1 MLHRTRL
8 FAAVSVFSLSFG
20 SGCDGC
26 GHREAPRAE
35 LREREAVTPAPAR
48 SCTAASRLSGRGSVH
63 SARVRRRALRRF
75 ARPARNDCDDDT
87 ALQWRRHVR
96 PERALRA
103 WAAARGRR
111 WQPLYHRLLRS
122 EARARPRTRPG
133 QRFRC
138 VHDGLVRSG
147 RADRPHDSSAWTTAT
162 IAPEDSCDPR
172 SGVKHEQP
180 NGTYTCRAGCS
191 EGFHV
196 ASRTPS
202 PECGSPQALRSFCA
216 PNCGAS
222 FYTCDGGCPT
232 GYQRRAA
239 SPGGNCG
246 TKPSIMLFCVKG

>member
-26 GHREAPRAE
+26 GRRQAPRAE
-35 LREREAVTPAPAR
+35 PREREAVTPAPAR
-48 SCTAASRLSGRGSVH
+48 SCTAAADCQDEDPCTRHECTDERCVVSLAPQGTT
-63 SARVRRRALRRF
+63 
-75 ARPARNDCDDDT
+75 CDDDT
-87 ALQWRRHVR
+87 LCNGVATCDQN
-96 PERALRA
+96 
-103 WAAARGRR
+103 GRCV
-111 WQPLYHRLLRS
+111 
-122 EARARPRTRPG
+122 PG
-133 QRFRC
+133 QAPAVDDGNPCTIDSCDPKR
-138 VHDGLVRSG
+138 GLVHEPVPVDDFDACT
-147 RADRPHDSSAWTTAT
+147 ADSCDPSTGQIAHTTLALDDGNDCT
-162 IAPEDSCDPR
+162 KDSCDPR

-180 NGTYTCRAGCS
+180 NGTYTCQAGCS

-239 SPGGNCG
+239 SPGGSCG